1 MCWAGQFSFIRSL
14 PLLHCCHL
22 VSHVF
27 PVGQDLSLLRRGAE
41 SSPHVFFSANPSCP
55 AFVCAE
61 MALRWLCKKQVRSLS
76 CCGRAGRVVWGVPSV
91 PACAT
96 SLVKDWHLALAS
108 TACGASR
115 PGSAVVTLVLGP
127 AGLLLWGSRGTELC
141 HQPRAGCVPTLAM
154 RGCVNRSWEING
166 CKPGPGPRAWIK
178 IKH

>member
-1 MCWAGQFSFIRSL
+1 MG
-14 PLLHCCHL
+14 
-22 VSHVF
+22 
-27 PVGQDLSLLRRGAE
+27 
-41 SSPHVFFSANPSCP
+41 
-55 AFVCAE
+55 
-61 MALRWLCKKQVRSLS
+61 LRWLCKKQVRSLS
-76 CCGRAGRVVWGVPSV
+76 CRGRSGRVVWGVPSV

-127 AGLLLWGSRGTELC
+127 AGLSLWGSRGTQLC

-178 IKH
+178 IKHCEVGMWQCPSRGNWEHWEGCGSWASSPPALASSSQVNQH